1 MFDPNTFFEMEERVP
16 VSDHSLWVERYR
28 PRNFED
34 FIGNSTLKET
44 LKMWVEKKDIPHLLL
59 YSSPGTGK
67 TSLGKMIVDL
77 IPCDYLIINASDENG
92 VDSIRD
98 KVQEFCMTMG
108 MRNLKVMF
116 LDEADRLT
124 PDAQGILRNLMETY
138 SHSTRFILTC
148 NYKDKI
154 TPAIWSRCQ
163 TFEVRPPSKSE
174 VAKHLVGILK
184 KEEIQYQTEDV
195 VFIVNSYF
203 PDLRKIINYTQQSSI
218 EGELKIARASAA
230 EQDYKTK
237 LVELLKEARTRTRV
251 FDEIRQLVADA
262 SFSNYDEVYRYLFD
276 HINEYSPQEKVPMVI
291 LNLAESIYQSALVFE
306 REITFV
312 AAMHK
317 LLTILK

>member
-1 MFDPNTFFEMEERVP
+1 MYKLGIK
-16 VSDHSLWVERYR
+16 S
-28 PRNFED
+28 
-34 FIGNSTLKET
+34 IKKSTLKKVYD
-44 LKMWVEKKDIPHLLL
+44 LSVD
-59 YSSPGTGK
+59 GTHNFFIGK
-67 TSLGKMIVDL
+67 SKILTSN
-77 IPCDYLIINASDENG
+77 C
-92 VDSIRD
+92 
-98 KVQEFCMTMG
+98 
-108 MRNLKVMF
+108 
-116 LDEADRLT
+116 DRLT
-124 PDAQGILRNLMETY
+124 PDAQGVMRNLMETY
-138 SHSTRFILTC
+138 SQSTRFILTC

-218 EGELKIARASAA
+218 GGELKIARTSAA

-237 LVELLKEARTRTRV
+237 LVELLKNCRTTAGV
-251 FDEIRQLVADA
+251 FNDIRQLVADA

-276 HINEYSPQEKVPMVI
+276 HISEYSPPEKVPLVI